1 MEDKKQM
8 EILKEHFKKTFHK
21 KVDRVYW
28 EHKYLMALAVIDNIE
43 GMIGMRQKEKK
54 ETLEEHEK
62 NCKFCH
68 GTGYGNALNSRKE
81 DNKNE

>member
-8 EILKEHFKKTFHK
+8 DKLKECFKKTFHK

-43 GMIGMRQKEKK
+43 GMIGMRVKDKVAFNSKK
-54 ETLEEHEK
+54 EGDDK
-62 NCKFCH
+62 N
-68 GTGYGNALNSRKE
+68 G
-81 DNKNE
+81 